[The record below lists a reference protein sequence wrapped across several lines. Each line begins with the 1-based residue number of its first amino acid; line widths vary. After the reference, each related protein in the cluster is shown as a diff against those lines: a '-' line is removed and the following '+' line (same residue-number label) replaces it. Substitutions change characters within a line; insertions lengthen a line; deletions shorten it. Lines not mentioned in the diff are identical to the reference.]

1 MSEKSWEV
9 VHRMFVYSVG
19 DDGFEK
25 SHKFEVFVPTKPLTP
40 YYMTITIHDQYGEEV
55 VEEQEFDTLEEA
67 KAFAE
72 KWVPPCSV
80 CFSDPCT
87 CTQPTKISTDTRSV
101 LTANFEDEDLSP
113 IQDLFAGKD
122 YYCEVVFSGK
132 STKVWSGKIV
142 TYLLLRLKLYG
153 EWSMEY
159 SFAGERVVG
168 KVHTFEGSFDFSVER
183 F

>member
-1 MSEKSWEV
+1 MLNEWKKSIIHKMSTPEYEFSIYEPVTEDDTK
-9 VHRMFVYSVG
+9 YS
-19 DDGFEK
+19 
-25 SHKFEVFVPTKPLTP
+25 L
-40 YYMTITIHDQYGEEV
+40 Y
-55 VEEQEFDTLEEA
+55 VEEDHYDLYVIASYEFSSLEEA

>member
-1 MSEKSWEV
+1 MLNEWKKSIIHKMHTDKYVFSIYEPVTEGDTKYSLYIEEDTYEV
-9 VHRMFVYSVG
+9 WPVADY
-19 DDGFEK
+19 
-25 SHKFEVFVPTKPLTP
+25 
-40 YYMTITIHDQYGEEV
+40 
-55 VEEQEFDTLEEA
+55 EFDTLEAA
-67 KAFAE
+67 KEFAE

-87 CTQPTKISTDTRSV
+87 CTGSV

-132 STKVWSGKIV
+132 STKVWSGKLA

-159 SFAGERVVG
+159 SFEGERAVG
-168 KVHTFEGSFDFSVER
+168 KVNTFEGSFDFSVER